1 MEDTARFGDHLQRIG
16 HRTSKGQVMDTKETT
31 LAERIGAA
39 LESYTKKVTASP
51 EAARKAMIESGIW
64 LENGELSP
72 NYRPTEPKKPQKPDT
87 NR

>member
-1 MEDTARFGDHLQRIG
+1 MIVHGRRARTLDTR
-16 HRTSKGQVMDTKETT
+16 KKT
-31 LAERIGAA
+31 LAEELDEA
-39 LESYTKKVTASP
+39 LESYTKMVTASP

-72 NYRPTEPKKPQKPDT
+72 NYQPPKPENPGS

>member
-1 MEDTARFGDHLQRIG
+1 
-16 HRTSKGQVMDTKETT
+16 MDKKETT

-51 EAARKAMIESGIW
+51 EAAMKAAVDSGIW

-72 NYRPTEPKKPQKPDT
+72 NYQPPKPKKPDT
-87 NR
+87 DR